1 MHQEAVSPRSW
12 GPGDTGDK
20 SPRQVLFCTEPPPP
34 ISPPCDE
41 CATTSGTKLQSS
53 SCPGSRTTRTL
64 PGPVSH
70 PLLMPVEPAAGLA
83 TAGTMGH
90 LCLSSGHGCCPDRHP
105 PPSILPTPGPSASC
119 PAPCYLRAASG
130 WLPAH
135 PASGV
140 QTGVALGEPRIHS
153 VTHLNICI

>member
-12 GPGDTGDK
+12 GPGDTGDE

-53 SCPGSRTTRTL
+53 SCPGSRITRTL

-70 PLLMPVEPAAGLA
+70 PLLMPAEPAAGLA
-83 TAGTMGH
+83 TVGTMGH
-90 LCLSSGHGCCPDRHP
+90 LCLSSGHGCCPDRPAP
-105 PPSILPTPGPSASC
+105 PVSSPPWDPLLPAQPLVISVLLLGGCLPTQLPVSR
-119 PAPCYLRAASG
+119 LG
-130 WLPAH
+130 WPWES
-135 PASGV
+135 PVFIRS
-140 QTGVALGEPRIHS
+140 PI
-153 VTHLNICI
+153 